1 MLTTMLTQIAAVVAA
16 YTAVL
21 KTRHEQL
28 WLERYEKTG
37 AALLRANIIVRYL
50 QSEVTGDHEVHG
62 LTSHEKTA
70 LNTGWPTARYELE
83 RDMVLLQLLFDS
95 NDLVEVETAWHELQE
110 KLFYLIE
117 DSMPHDRPEYVGQAL
132 PKAEAMEASL
142 IDLGRKKCV
151 DPFYVAWID
160 AIKRHRN

>member
-1 MLTTMLTQIAAVVAA
+1 MLTTMLTLIAAVVAA

-21 KTRHEQL
+21 KTRHEKL

-37 AALLRANIIVRYL
+37 AALLRANIIARYL
-50 QSEVTGDHEVHG
+50 QSEINGDHEVHG
-62 LTSHEKTA
+62 LTSHEKTS
-70 LNTGWPTARYELE
+70 LNSSWPTARYELE

-95 NDLVEVETAWHELQE
+95 DDLVAIETSWHELQE

-117 DSMPHDRPEYVGQAL
+117 DSMPHDRPDYIIQAL
-132 PKAEAMEASL
+132 PKAQAMETSL

-151 DPFYVAWID
+151 DPFYVSWID
-160 AIKRHRN
+160 AIKQYKN